1 MLRIT
6 NLKLGSEVKHHRL
19 CFKELK
25 SYVESDICYSG
36 RVCILYELRRTGKTV
51 LLKQLCQEEP
61 NSILYVCS
69 AKDTMDGIYKV
80 LDEHLDDGTKLVC
93 LDEIT
98 EVEDF
103 IYDCS
108 ELADVYASQGI
119 RIVLSGTNSF
129 GFRIA
134 LNDEL
139 LDRADIIRTSYIS
152 FAEHSKVLGTR
163 NIDEYIQYGG
173 LMHKNKSFFDED
185 EGNLKTYLDS
195 AVTGNLVTS
204 LKNAGEWKP
213 VSKIGE
219 EQLCKIINKIVEFYS
234 GSLNLRK
241 LKQSQK
247 SSVITFPLK
256 VKAIQDSLD
265 SLQLKA
271 ILKNRSEIIRDFSK
285 IIDTDFDAQTK
296 EALTDD
302 ILYSL
307 IVNLFKMNVV
317 SKVEVN
323 EYNRSEEIPERE
335 LRTAYD
341 ETYIIQ
347 PAIKYHQLVE
357 AQSFYLKS
365 AEFKALN
372 SKEASLLATKLQEKI
387 FSDML
392 EQIILYEVKQDWG
405 SDWKVCKP
413 CFKSSN
419 AGEYDML
426 MWNRGTDEYLSFKI
440 KHSSKEDAGQRKH
453 LLNERFDSIC
463 ERNYGKCKG
472 KYVLYYGKS
481 GLIKDGVTYL
491 NASDFLIAF
500 NDLASPYDV
509 IEKCLE
515 VSKNE
520 CDQTD
525 FFDK

>member
-1 MLRIT
+1 MLRVT
-6 NLKLGSEVKHHRL
+6 NLKLGSEIKHHRF

-25 SYVESDICYSG
+25 EYVDSDSCYYG
-36 RVCILYELRRTGKTV
+36 RVCILYGLRRTGKTV

-80 LDEHLDDGTKLVC
+80 LDEHLDDGTKLIC

-134 LNDEL
+134 IGDEL

-152 FAEHSKVLGTR
+152 FAEHSEVLGTKD
-163 NIDEYIQYGG
+163 IDEYIQYGG
-173 LMHKNKSFFDED
+173 LMHKNKSFLSEG

-213 VSKIGE
+213 FSKIGE

-234 GSLNLRK
+234 GSLNLSK

-256 VKAIQDSLD
+256 AKAIQDSLD

-271 ILKNRSEIIRDFSK
+271 ILKNRSEIIKDFSK
-285 IIDTDFDAQTK
+285 IISTDFDDHTK
-296 EALTDD
+296 EALDD
-302 ILYSL
+302 EILYSL

-317 SKVEVN
+317 SEVEVN
-323 EYNRSEEIPERE
+323 AYE
-335 LRTAYD
+335 LGDDILGKVLRKVYE

-357 AQSFYLKS
+357 AQSFYLNS
-365 AEFKALN
+365 EEFEEL
-372 SKEASLLATKLQEKI
+372 SSEEADLLANKLQEKI
-387 FSDML
+387 FGDML
-392 EQIILYEVKQDWG
+392 EQIILYEVKHDLN

-413 CFKSSN
+413 CFKTPN
-419 AGEYDML
+419 KGEYDML
-426 MWNRGTDEYLSFKI
+426 MWNRGTHEYLSFEI

-453 LLNERFDSIC
+453 LLNERFESIC
-463 ERNYGKCKG
+463 NRNYGKCKG

-481 GLIKDGVTYL
+481 GLVKDGVIYL

-500 NDLASPYDV
+500 SSISSPYEV

-515 VSKNE
+515 VAEKE

-525 FFDK
+525 FFAK